1 MMFRIG
7 LPCPAC
13 GRAIETEVEIEA
25 STLADRPGEGRWV
38 GGRLVCPS
46 GCDPRFRRIV
56 VAPTKIAFDAMC
68 HDRQWNPRRV
78 IYVNG
83 NDRRGAHALRG
94 REIHPEMI
102 TVIEPVSEEIRE
114 TIMTHLSRH
123 DQAYARSFPSTPT
136 GQDQPEEHDPFHWG
150 DAMHWTPETHH
161 VV

>member
-1 MMFRIG
+1 MFRIG

-56 VAPTKIAFDAMC
+56 VAPTKIAFDAVC

-78 IYVNG
+78 VYVNG
-83 NDRRGAHALRG
+83 NDRRGRHALRG
-94 REIHPEMI
+94 HEIHPEMI

-114 TIMTHLSRH
+114 TIMTQLSRH
-123 DQAYARSFPSTPT
+123 DQSHARSFTSTPT
-136 GQDQPEEHDPFHWG
+136 RQDQPEEHDPFHWG

>member
-114 TIMTHLSRH
+114 TIMTHFSRH